1 MTSLPVRTARS
12 HVPAVRMGRALA
24 FWSSVWVLAVVM
36 AGSALVSPLYQV
48 YQAQWRFSPTTLTTV
63 FAVYAAALLAVLLVA
78 GSLSDHAGRRPMM
91 AMAMVAEAAAAAM
104 FLGADGVGYL
114 YAGRM
119 LQGVATGAGVGA
131 VGAALVEF
139 APEGWPALGGMVNAS
154 GSMGALAVGALGS
167 GILVQYGPAPTS
179 LVFWV
184 LLGASLAGLALVAVM
199 PEPVATGRVTLGH
212 LRPRAGVPATL
223 RRDFAAA
230 LPALVASW
238 ALGGL
243 YFSLGPSIAA
253 QLTGSTDAVWGGL
266 VIALLTGAGMSA
278 SLLLRSLTPSAAMVG
293 GSAVLA
299 VGAAVT
305 LIGISAH
312 ATAGLIAGSIVAGVG
327 FGTGYLGSFRHL
339 LGLASDDQRG
349 ALVASVY
356 IVAYLSF
363 SAPVIAAGIVS
374 SHLGLHPVAIAYAA
388 AVIGLAGAAIA
399 GQRAL
404 ERKPASQPRKATTP

>member
-1 MTSLPVRTARS
+1 M
-12 HVPAVRMGRALA
+12 A
-24 FWSSVWVLAVVM
+24 FWSSALVLAVVM
-36 AGSALVSPLYQV
+36 AGSALVSPLYKV
-48 YQAQWRFSPTTLTTV
+48 YQSNWHFSPTTLTV
-63 FAVYAAALLAVLLVA
+63 IFAVYAAALLGVLLVA
-78 GSLSDHAGRRPMM
+78 GSLSDHIGRRPMM
-91 AMAMVAEAAAAAM
+91 ALAMIAEAAAAAV
-104 FLGADGVGYL
+104 FLQAHGVGAL
-114 YAGRM
+114 YAGRI

-139 APEGWPALGGMVNAS
+139 QPHGWPTLGGTVNAS
-154 GSMGALAVGALGS
+154 GSMGALAVGAFGA
-167 GILVQYGPAPTS
+167 GVLVQYGPAPTS
-179 LVFWV
+179 LVFW
-184 LLGASLAGLALVAVM
+184 LLLVISLVGLALVVVM
-199 PEPVATGRVTLGH
+199 PEPVVPGRVTLAH
-212 LRPRAGVPATL
+212 LRPRAGVPPAV

-253 QLTGSTDAVWGGL
+253 QLTGSADAVWGGL

-278 SLLLRSLTPSAAMVG
+278 ALLLRSLPPSTAMVR

-305 LIGISAH
+305 LAGIAGH
-312 ATAGLIAGSIVAGVG
+312 ATAGLIAGSAVAGIG

-339 LGLASDDQRG
+339 LGLASPDQRG

-363 SAPVIAAGIVS
+363 SVPVIVAGIATS
-374 SHLGLHPVAIAYAA
+374 DIGLHPVAIAYAA
-388 AVIGLAGAAIA
+388 AVISLALAAVV
-399 GQRAL
+399 GQRVL
-404 ERKPASQPRKATTP
+404 ERSPAGTTAEG